1 MQQVRESVKVLF
13 PISKAIGATNPKIIP
28 SPINTYA
35 IIFKFYLS
43 LQNYLINKNEFMKKF
58 ILLAPILLIGC
69 NINIKKYNPN
79 EVIVIVELRINKDK
93 SEDEIKTFTKKYKS

>member
-1 MQQVRESVKVLF
+1 
-13 PISKAIGATNPKIIP
+13 
-28 SPINTYA
+28 
-35 IIFKFYLS
+35 
-43 LQNYLINKNEFMKKF
+43 MKKF

-93 SEDEIKTFTKKYKS
+93 SELFYGYVDLSEKGDILEAIYNLYNVLHQLNDIDCVFFLSNNS